1 MSPVQTITI
10 RAMGQ
15 THTKPLYLCET
26 CLVPASYG
34 FTVLENNHRRRK
46 WFCRDHQSEGERLLS
61 GDMGG
66 ERVA

>member
-10 RAMGQ
+10 GS
-15 THTKPLYLCET
+15 HTKPLYLCEV
-26 CLVPASYG
+26 CVSPASYG

-46 WFCRDHQSEGERLLS
+46 WFCRDHRLTGEALLS
-61 GDMGG
+61 ADMGGLG